1 MGEVTKP
8 VGTGLK
14 GRDLIHSAP
23 LFFKIHG
30 WATAMPSVVDNP
42 HSSLS
47 FPDFLIIP
55 LYLVFTHLK
64 QRGAEKTENTLE
76 PKNLESKRLAPST
89 PHTGCSDS
97 KRVM

>member
-30 WATAMPSVVDNP
+30 WATAIASEVDNP

-47 FPDFLIIP
+47 FPELAGPAVATHPLRLI
-55 LYLVFTHLK
+55 
-64 QRGAEKTENTLE
+64 
-76 PKNLESKRLAPST
+76 S
-89 PHTGCSDS
+89 
-97 KRVM
+97 

>member
-30 WATAMPSVVDNP
+30 WATAMPSVVDNS

-47 FPDFLIIP
+47 FPEFL
-55 LYLVFTHLK
+55 
-64 QRGAEKTENTLE
+64 
-76 PKNLESKRLAPST
+76 SS
-89 PHTGCSDS
+89 
-97 KRVM
+97 

>member
-30 WATAMPSVVDNP
+30 WATAIASEVDNP

-47 FPDFLIIP
+47 FPEFLI
-55 LYLVFTHLK
+55 
-64 QRGAEKTENTLE
+64 
-76 PKNLESKRLAPST
+76 S
-89 PHTGCSDS
+89 
-97 KRVM
+97 